1 MDPLFQQFLQN
12 VQDIIYCVMYD
23 EEKNPKLV
31 YISDYI
37 ESALGYSTKV
47 FLDNPLY
54 YYSIIHPEDLDS
66 LISRVSI
73 LANSKDSISNTYRVK
88 HKVTE
93 EYIWFE
99 DKSTPIFN
107 SNNEYIGFISCGQ
120 NVNSKK
126 QIELEL
132 KITKNRLK
140 LTFDTI
146 VNGVI
151 VHGQDGTILD
161 FNPAANRILG
171 LYSNEHLIGEQ
182 DIDAWLVVDEFGFP
196 ILKEDLPAHIAKRT
210 GEPVHDF
217 IMGLLN
223 SDGSIIWININ
234 AIPMLN
240 GMGVIESFTDITERK
255 KLEDASL
262 KLKALLKET
271 LRIAKIGSWEL
282 NILNNSFYWSDGI
295 YVIFEMDPDF
305 TTPSYETYISLIH
318 PEDILIREKAY
329 NDSITNI
336 TPSNLDHRLLFPD
349 GRIKY
354 VHEKFESFYNDDGKA
369 IRSVGTIQDVTDR
382 KLVEIELVQ
391 TKEKLKHF
399 L

>member
-12 VQDIIYCVMYD
+12 VQDIIYCVVYD
-23 EEKNPKLV
+23 EEKNPKLE
-31 YISDYI
+31 YISNYV
-37 ESALGYSTKV
+37 ETTLGYSTKD
-47 FLDNPLY
+47 FFDNPLSY
-54 YYSIIHPEDLDS
+54 YAIIHPDDLEG
-66 LISRVSI
+66 LLSRVSI

-107 SNNEYIGFISCGQ
+107 SNNDYIGFISCGQ
-120 NVNSKK
+120 NIDSKK

-132 KITKNRLK
+132 KVTKNRLK

-161 FNPAANRILG
+161 FNPAAKRILG
-171 LYSNEHLIGEQ
+171 LYSNDHLIGEQ
-182 DIDAWLVVDEFGFP
+182 DINAWLIVDEFGFP
-196 ILKEDLPAHIAKRT
+196 ILKEDFPAHIAKRT
-210 GEPVHDF
+210 REPVHDYV
-217 IMGLLN
+217 MGLLN
-223 SDGSIIWININ
+223 SDGSIIWINVN

-255 KLEDASL
+255 KLVDASL

-282 NILNNSFYWSDGI
+282 NILNNSFYWSDEI
-295 YVIFEMDPDF
+295 YVIFEKDPES
-305 TTPSYETYISLIH
+305 TTPSFETYISLIH
-318 PEDILIREKAY
+318 PEDVLIREKAY
-329 NDSITNI
+329 NDSIINI

-354 VHEKFESFYNDDGKA
+354 VNEKFESFYDVDGKV
-369 IRSVGTIQDVTDR
+369 IRTVGTIQDITER
-382 KLVEIELVQ
+382 KLVEIELSQ
-391 TKEKLKHF
+391 AKEKLQHF